1 MKDWIWTG
9 ILPHLQSTHLQM
21 SFSNMNKRVD
31 IEIFVCSTVSW
42 EKQVEKKTQ
51 KQNKEK
57 YETDAKRNSLVMQ
70 NKTYTYK
77 YMYYLC
83 QYIC

>member
-1 MKDWIWTG
+1 
-9 ILPHLQSTHLQM
+9 
-21 SFSNMNKRVD
+21 MNKRVD

-57 YETDAKRNSLVMQ
+57 YETDAKRNSLVNAKQ
-70 NKTYTYK
+70 NI
-77 YMYYLC
+77 
-83 QYIC
+83 YIQIHVLFVSVHLLELGLNAQIKWS